1 MRSCSILSHTAGP
14 GAAAAVYAGAMK
26 EISNIHAF
34 EDEDFLHA
42 IVRVSGFVAVVGLVL
57 GVVLFGL
64 AGLPCEFSGGA
75 GGAAGGTAGVAGAA
89 VTGAAAGVAAKAGGV
104 ITAVGGAGG
113 AVSPVVWLLCVAA
126 ACVAA
131 FALHEGVHAVFF
143 KLFAPRGSRVTFGAN
158 WQCAMIYACAEGIV
172 YTRRQYL
179 IVSLAPTVLV
189 TALLVAIGWAGG
201 YTLACY
207 VVAVVHLT
215 GCTGDWFYSWRILR
229 DRRILACE
237 DTSWGVRF
245 LGE

>member
-1 MRSCSILSHTAGP
+1 MAGP
-14 GAAAAVYAGAMK
+14 GAAAAVYAGGMK

-34 EDEDFLHA
+34 EDEDFLRA
-42 IVRVSGFVAVVGLVL
+42 IVRVSGVVAVAGLVL
-57 GVVLFGL
+57 GVVLFALVGV
-64 AGLPCEFSGGA
+64 PSEFSAGGA
-75 GGAAGGTAGVAGAA
+75 GGAGAGTTVVAGAGA
-89 VTGAAAGVAAKAGGV
+89 GGASSAGTGAASRAVGGV
-104 ITAVGGAGG
+104 ITAASGAGG

-131 FALHEGVHAVFF
+131 FALHEGVHAALF

-158 WQCAMIYACAEGIV
+158 WQCAMVYACAEGII

-179 IVSLAPTVLV
+179 VVSLAPTVAV
-189 TALLVAIGWAGG
+189 TALLAAIGWAGG
-201 YTLACY
+201 YALACY

-229 DRRILACE
+229 DRRIRHCE

>member
-1 MRSCSILSHTAGP
+1 
-14 GAAAAVYAGAMK
+14 MK

-34 EDEDFLHA
+34 EDEDFLRA
-42 IVRVSGFVAVVGLVL
+42 IVRVSGVVAVAGLVL

-64 AGLPCEFSGGA
+64 VGVPCEFSGRAGASTAGAAVGA
-75 GGAAGGTAGVAGAA
+75 GRAAGGTAVVGRAAGAGAA
-89 VTGAAAGVAAKAGGV
+89 VGATATTATTGGV
-104 ITAVGGAGG
+104 ITAAGGGGG

-126 ACVAA
+126 ACVAS

-158 WQCAMIYACAEGIV
+158 WECAMVYACAEGIV

-179 IVSLAPTVLV
+179 TVSLAPTVLV
-189 TALLVAIGWAGG
+189 TALLAAIGCAGG

-229 DRRILACE
+229 DRRIRHCE

>member
-1 MRSCSILSHTAGP
+1 MRSCSTLSHTAGP
-14 GAAAAVYAGAMK
+14 GAVAAVYAGAMK

-75 GGAAGGTAGVAGAA
+75 GAGAHA
-89 VTGAAAGVAAKAGGV
+89 DGGV
-104 ITAVGGAGG
+104 ITAAGGAGG
-113 AVSPVVWLLCVAA
+113 TVSPVVWLLCVAA

-229 DRRILACE
+229 DHQVLACE